1 MRNKGLAFKLR
12 LGGILAVLLPLAAVG
27 AYNTWKSVSAMT
39 SLAQG
44 QAMVISA
51 NLAELT
57 NSTMEG
63 EVKLADALASVPLV
77 TLALKTAPSP
87 EANERQA
94 ELDRWITAAA
104 KGLGS
109 SYAAILVADLQ
120 GKVIGDSFGGQR
132 KGTNV
137 SDRDYFKEVKASG
150 KTVVSPPLI
159 SRTTGMPAVVVAA
172 PVKSSEGSVLGAMI
186 LSIGLESLSKQITDT
201 RLGQTGHPWVV
212 DKQGLVVVHPDA
224 NLILKTNLSQQAGM
238 EKFMLEMLASKSG
251 VGTHTFQGVARTAG
265 YAQVPVTGWT
275 VAFVQDTAELL
286 APATEIRNSNILIAL
301 LALLLTVTLVALFTR
316 TLTRPLQR
324 AVDQLNSGSN
334 EVASASTEIARA
346 GQHLAEGTSAQA
358 ASVEQ
363 TSAAL
368 EQLTAMTSQNTE
380 NALQAD
386 LLMKEVSDLSSK
398 SGQAMLEM
406 GQSMAA
412 ISTSGQEIGKII
424 KGIDGIAFQTNL
436 LALNAAV
443 EAARAGEAGAGFAVV
458 AVEVR
463 NLARRAAEAARNT
476 ADLIEGTIG
485 KIAQGNELASRVEQS
500 FREVISKAKKVAEL
514 VGEISAASQEQSQG
528 IGQINLAVGEVD
540 RVTQTTAAN
549 AEEAAAAAQE
559 LSSQAEAIRGIAVD
573 LQAVVA
579 GSAGRRLA
587 SRKALPAT
595 TTPGPSTR
603 ALLPA
608 ASQRQMTNPLT
619 KNAIPLEE
627 DFQNF

>member
-1 MRNKGLAFKLR
+1 MRNKGLAFKLL